1 MSEIPKVSS
10 FPGLGGHGNIPRN
23 AITDFDADLI
33 AGIRLSRAA
42 LEHTVAMLP
51 ARRPLVGDRQVAWF
65 LKAVSCIDL
74 TTLAGD
80 DTPGRVRRL
89 CAKARQPVRADVLEK
104 LGVAR
109 LTTGAVCV
117 YHAMIE
123 TAISA
128 LEGTGIP
135 VAAVSTGFPEGLSP
149 LSTRIAEVEA
159 SVAAGAKEIDI
170 VITRGLVLTGDY
182 KAVYDEVK
190 LFRQACGDAH
200 LKAILGVGNLASLDQ
215 VAKASFASMMAGA
228 DFIKT
233 STGKEGVNATPLY
246 ALVMAR
252 AIAEW
257 KRRTGA
263 IVGFKPAGGIST
275 PADAL
280 AYQRIMA
287 EELGRDWLEP
297 NLFRLGASSLLGK
310 IEIALDEFAYGRPS
324 SAHLQAM
331 G

>member
-1 MSEIPKVSS
+1 MSEIPTVSS
-10 FPGLGGHGNIPRN
+10 FPGLVGGGNTVRN
-23 AITDFDADLI
+23 AIVDYDAELI
-33 AGIRLSRAA
+33 AGVRISRAA
-42 LEHTVAMLP
+42 LEHSVATL
-51 ARRPLVGDRQVAWF
+51 ATRRPLAGPWRAAW
-65 LKAVSCIDL
+65 LIKALTCIDL

-89 CAKARQPVRADVLEK
+89 CAKARQPVRADILEK
-104 LGVAR
+104 LGVPPV
-109 LTTGAVCV
+109 TTGAVCV

-123 TAISA
+123 TAVEALDGSA
-128 LEGTGIP
+128 IP

-170 VITRGLVLTGDY
+170 VISRGLVLTGNTR
-182 KAVYDEVK
+182 AVYDEVK

-200 LKAILGVGNLASLDQ
+200 LKAILGAGNLASLDQ
-215 VAKASFASMMAGA
+215 LARASYAAMMAGA

-233 STGKEGVNATPLY
+233 STGKEPVNATPLY

-252 AIAEW
+252 AIADW

-280 AYQRIMA
+280 TYQRIMA
-287 EELGRDWLEP
+287 EELGRDW
-297 NLFRLGASSLLGK
+297 
-310 IEIALDEFAYGRPS
+310 
-324 SAHLQAM
+324 
-331 G
+331 